1 MHTVYLSLGANIGNR
16 RATLLRAVEM
26 LGERAGML
34 EELSSFRETAPWGF
48 KSPNMFINAAV
59 CLRTRMSP
67 LELLHVTQEIERELG
82 RTSKTMGEM
91 YGDRP
96 IDIDILLYDDIRID
110 SPELVIPHPLML
122 ERDFVMTPLHEI
134 LHG

>member
-82 RTSKTMGEM
+82 RTSKTKGEM

-134 LHG
+134 LH